1 MLTTWESRSQGFL
14 ALVAGMAAL
23 VHLRF
28 IVNDPDNL
36 FVVAEAVHSIGIIVL
51 IYKLMKEKTCAI
63 SLYKLMRDPELI
75 FLTDGASKGVMQI
88 FSTVIPGDGDGLA
101 DIELT
106 SKQKA
111 VFESLKSGCLSKEVD
126 FSRKSLATLCLTVP
140 PHFNLRSCTSHF
152 SFSKPKAHNSINIC
166 IT

>member
-63 SLYKLMRDPELI
+63 SLYKLMR
-75 FLTDGASKGVMQI
+75 SKVG
-88 FSTVIPGDGDGLA
+88 P
-101 DIELT
+101 
-106 SKQKA
+106 K
-111 VFESLKSGCLSKEVD
+111 ESG
-126 FSRKSLATLCLTVP
+126 R
-140 PHFNLRSCTSHF
+140 
-152 SFSKPKAHNSINIC
+152 
-166 IT
+166 